1 MEEERKRSIPLVQE
15 QAVVRKRRETTD
27 IVRVRTVVHR
37 DEQVIADT
45 VANESVEVT
54 RVPVDRW
61 VDAPVPVREEGDTI
75 IISLH
80 AEVPVVQLRMK
91 VIEEV
96 RITRRRELKPME
108 IKTVVRREE
117 AVVERSGKDSDK
129 QEKPD
134 DDQRD

>member
-15 QAVVRKRRETTD
+15 QAVLRKRRETTD
-27 IVRVRTVVHR
+27 TVRVRTVVHR

-75 IISLH
+75 IVSLH

-96 RITRRRELKPME
+96 RMTRRRELKPIE

>member
-27 IVRVRTVVHR
+27 TVRVRTVVHR

-75 IISLH
+75 IVSLH